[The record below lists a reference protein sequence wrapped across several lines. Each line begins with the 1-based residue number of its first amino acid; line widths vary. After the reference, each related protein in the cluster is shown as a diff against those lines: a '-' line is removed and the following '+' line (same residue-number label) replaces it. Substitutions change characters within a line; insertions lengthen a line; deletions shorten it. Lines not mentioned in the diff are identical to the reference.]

1 MSHLTVK
8 RVCIIFNPNARGA
21 KSRHVLDFLAGKAT
35 PDGSIQLSPTQ
46 LPGDAT
52 RLAAMAVADGCE
64 VIVAAG
70 GDGTINEVVNG
81 IALSGVPLAVVPTG
95 TVNVFAREHGIPLE
109 MEAAWERLAAGAT
122 RTIDLGCA
130 ESHGAKRYF
139 AQLAGVGL
147 DAVSVRETS
156 WELKKKIGPLSYI
169 WAGLKA
175 IATHRAEVDVHGGN
189 VEARGGLVLI
199 GNGRLYG
206 GQFAVF
212 PKARTDDGLLDVC
225 VFHNHGY
232 GNVLR
237 YLQGV
242 MRGVHTTFKDV
253 TYFQCERIECTAAEP
268 VPFEVEGDLAG
279 GVPATF
285 SIVPRALRILV

>member
-1 MSHLTVK
+1 M
-8 RVCIIFNPNARGA
+8 
-21 KSRHVLDFLAGKAT
+21 LA
-35 PDGSIQLSPTQ
+35 PTHAS
-46 LPGDAT
+46 GEAT
-52 RLAAMAVADGCE
+52 RLAAQAVRDGFE
-64 VIVAAG
+64 AIVAAG

-81 IALSGVPLAVVPTG
+81 IGLSRVPLAVLPSG
-95 TVNVFAREHGIPLE
+95 TVNVFAREHGIPTSLN
-109 MEAAWERLAAGAT
+109 AAWAVLERGNC

-130 ESHGAKRYF
+130 ESAGGKRYF

-147 DAVSVRETS
+147 DAVSVRGTS
-156 WELKKKIGPLSYI
+156 WKLKKQFGPLSYV

-175 IATHRAEVDVHGGN
+175 IGTHRAEVDVRGGK

-212 PKARTDDGLLDVC
+212 PTARYDDGLLDVC

-232 GNVLR
+232 VNVLR

-242 MRGVHTTFKDV
+242 MRGVHTGFKDV
-253 TYFQCERIECTAAEP
+253 TYFQCERLTCTATEP

-279 GVPATF
+279 EVPATF
-285 SIVPRALRILV
+285 SVVPGALKVVV

>member
-1 MSHLTVK
+1 MRKL
-8 RVCIIFNPNARGA
+8 CIIFNPAARGA
-21 KSRHVLDFLAGKAT
+21 KSRRTLDFLAAKAT
-35 PDGSIQLSPTQ
+35 SESRIMLAPTQ
-46 LPGDAT
+46 ASGEAT
-52 RLAAMAVADGCE
+52 RLAAKAVQDGFE
-64 VIVAAG
+64 AIVAAG

-81 IALSGVPLAVVPTG
+81 IGLSGLPLAVLPGG
-95 TVNVFAREHGIPLE
+95 TANVFAREHGIPTGL
-109 MEAAWERLAAGAT
+109 EAAWAVIERGNM
-122 RTIDLGCA
+122 RTIDLGCV
-130 ESHGAKRYF
+130 ESSASKRYF

-147 DAVSVRETS
+147 DAVSVRGTS
-156 WELKKKIGPLSYI
+156 WRLKKRIGPLSYI

-175 IATHRAEVDVHGGN
+175 IATHRAEVDVRGGK

-212 PKARTDDGLLDVC
+212 PEARCDDGLLDVC

-232 GNVLR
+232 VNVLR

-242 MRGVHTTFKDV
+242 MRGVHTGFKDV
-253 TYFQCERIECTAAEP
+253 TYFQCERVACTSGER

-279 GVPATF
+279 EVPATF
-285 SIVPRALRILV
+285 SIVPRALNVVV